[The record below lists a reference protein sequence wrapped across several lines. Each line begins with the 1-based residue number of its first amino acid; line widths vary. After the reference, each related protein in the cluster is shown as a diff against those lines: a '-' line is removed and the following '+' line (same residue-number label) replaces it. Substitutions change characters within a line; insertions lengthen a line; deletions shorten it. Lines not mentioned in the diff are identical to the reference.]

1 MIGLWV
7 CFENKT
13 ERSSDQL
20 DKHMKER
27 GESRRTPKC
36 LAQTT
41 GAVKEG
47 FTLPEMERRRK
58 EQAWHGCGSGHPS
71 GLCYQQDACYTSKQ
85 RQTDELEIRTVMGFN
100 LELSTGE
107 SSAGD
112 DA

>member
-58 EQAWHGCGSGHPS
+58 EQAWHGCGSGLPS
-71 GLCYQQDACYTSKQ
+71 GLLGRAFWERRIWAVLPSRCLLDIEAK
-85 RQTDELEIRTVMGFN
+85 TDR
-100 LELSTGE
+100 
-107 SSAGD
+107 
-112 DA
+112 